1 MASFQDASTEKSAF
15 AASAS
20 FDTRVASREATRQG
34 GMNPLGEFSTRSMA
48 NLDLVGMN
56 APKAREAADNMV
68 SELNNTMKMIEGLT
82 VDQGVLDGAIK
93 SDEVQKAL
101 KDYIDKEKSLLS
113 AIVSDLK
120 GLCDKLYE
128 ISKAWEK
135 STDSF
140 GQSTISGAATSN
152 FSDVTTG
159 YTTQF
164 TSTK

>member
-1 MASFQDASTEKSAF
+1 MASFQDATTEKSAF

-20 FDTRVASREATRQG
+20 FDTRVASRDATRQG
-34 GMNPLGEFSTRSMA
+34 GLNRLEEYGSKALGA
-48 NLDLVGMN
+48 IDLVGMN

-82 VDQGVLDGAIK
+82 VDQSILDGAVK

-101 KDYIDKEKSLLS
+101 KNYIDKEKSLLS

-140 GQSTISGAATSN
+140 GQNTISGAATSN

-159 YTTQF
+159 YTTQY

>member
-1 MASFQDASTEKSAF
+1 MASFQDATTEKSTF
-15 AASAS
+15 AASSS
-20 FDTRVASREATRQG
+20 FDTRISSREATREG
-34 GMNPLGEFSTRSMA
+34 GMGLPTEIGIAGLGY
-48 NLDLVGMN
+48 LDLVGMN

-68 SELNNTMKMIEGLT
+68 GELNKTMKMIEGLT
-82 VDQGVLDGAIK
+82 VDQSVLDGAIK

-101 KDYIDKEKSLLS
+101 KDYIDKEKRLLS

-140 GQSTISGAATSN
+140 GQNTISGAATSN

>member
-1 MASFQDASTEKSAF
+1 MASFQDASTEKSTF
-15 AASAS
+15 AASNS
-20 FDTRVASREATRQG
+20 FDTRIASREATREA
-34 GMNPLGEFSTRSMA
+34 GMGMLKETSIRGMDY
-48 NLDLVGMN
+48 LDLVGMN

-68 SELNNTMKMIEGLT
+68 AELNKTMKMIEGLT

-101 KDYIDKEKSLLS
+101 KNYIDKEKSLLS

-140 GQSTISGAATSN
+140 GQNTIAGAATSN

>member
-1 MASFQDASTEKSAF
+1 MASFQDATTEKSTF
-15 AASAS
+15 AASSS
-20 FDTRVASREATRQG
+20 FDTRISSREATREG
-34 GMNPLGEFSTRSMA
+34 GKGIPTIGFAGLSY
-48 NLDLVGMN
+48 LDLVGMN

-68 SELNNTMKMIEGLT
+68 GELNKTMKMIEGLT
-82 VDQGVLDGAIK
+82 VDQSVLDGAIK

-140 GQSTISGAATSN
+140 GQNTISGAATSN